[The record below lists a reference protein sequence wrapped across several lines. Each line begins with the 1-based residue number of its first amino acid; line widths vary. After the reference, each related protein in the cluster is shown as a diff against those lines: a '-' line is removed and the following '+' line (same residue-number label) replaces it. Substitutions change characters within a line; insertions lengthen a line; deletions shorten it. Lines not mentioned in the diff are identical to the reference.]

1 MAFAAFGDETVNPRR
16 HNGQRYPAELEHSI
30 VESAK
35 PRSSNARSR
44 AASRTTAVVNDA
56 S

>member
-16 HNGQRYPAELEHSI
+16 HNGQRYPAELEHGI
-30 VESAK
+30 GVV
-35 PRSSNARSR
+35 
-44 AASRTTAVVNDA
+44 TTALPFKCGKGDTFK